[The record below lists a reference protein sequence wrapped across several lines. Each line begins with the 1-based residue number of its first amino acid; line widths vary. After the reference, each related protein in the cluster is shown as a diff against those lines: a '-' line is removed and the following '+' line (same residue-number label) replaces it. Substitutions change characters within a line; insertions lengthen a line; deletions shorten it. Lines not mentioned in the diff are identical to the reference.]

1 VRAGGAAVSDDP
13 SGSAPGRTAAD
24 NAQLALLL
32 EVSATPK
39 PGNVDRHRDLDDLRF
54 EQFMAGAIGAGAGLQ
69 RAADGDEIGP
79 AFERAVAGMAELA
92 GENTQFGCLLLL
104 VPLVR
109 AAANDALTP
118 NGVTEIVEATTVDD
132 AIRFYRA
139 FEHVD
144 VAVDDPPE
152 DADELDVRR
161 GSDAAETLRER
172 ELTLYDIMALSAD
185 PDKGI
190 PDGNAREWVTGF
202 KRAFDAADRLL
213 AAEGPIGDRTA
224 RVFLTLLAEEPD
236 TLVAITH
243 DEATARNVSDR
254 AAAVADDIAGSD
266 NLSAAEA
273 LAEEFVEAG
282 YNPGTTADLTAAA
295 LFIALERGLSV

>member
-1 VRAGGAAVSDDP
+1 MSDDP
-13 SGSAPGRTAAD
+13 VGSVPGRTAAD

-54 EQFMAGAIGAGAGLQ
+54 EQFMAGAVGAGAGLR

-79 AFERAVAGMAELA
+79 AFERAVAGMAELT

-109 AAANDALTP
+109 AAASDALTP
-118 NGVTEIVEATTVDD
+118 DGVTELVEATTVDD
-132 AIRFYRA
+132 AISFYRA

-144 VAVDDPPE
+144 VAVGDPPE
-152 DADELDVRR
+152 NADSLDVRR

-172 ELTLYDIMALSAD
+172 QLTLYDIMELSAD
-185 PDKGI
+185 PADRI
-190 PDGNAREWVTGF
+190 ADGNAREWVTGF
-202 KRAFDAADRLL
+202 ERAFTAADRLL
-213 AAEGPIGDRTA
+213 ADEGAVGDRTA
-224 RVFLTLLAEEPD
+224 RVFLDLLAAEPD
-236 TLVAITH
+236 TLVAINH
-243 DEATARNVSDR
+243 GEEVAREVSGRAATAAS
-254 AAAVADDIAGSD
+254 AVDATGD
-266 NLSAAEA
+266 LSPAES
-273 LAEEFVEAG
+273 LAEEFVSAG